1 MVARAVHARGLSS
14 VAPPSRVG
22 PYELVALLGKGGMAS
37 VYLARNTG
45 SAGFERLAAVKLMH
59 RGLSADEDFVTMFL
73 DEARVAA
80 RLHHPNVAAIIDL
93 GAEGSQLYTVMDY
106 VQGDTLDAAQRAAT
120 SLRRSIPLGIVL
132 RVVMDALAGLDA
144 AHELRDADGAPLN
157 LIHRDATPHNVLI
170 GVDGAARLVDF
181 GIARAECRV
190 GVTSVGVLKGKAPF
204 MAPEQLRGRAVD
216 RRADVFSM
224 GVTLW
229 ESIGLRRCFPLRDGE
244 APRERYRD
252 DAYRPLRAFA
262 PHVPEALDAICRR
275 ALALDPRDRFPTA
288 AAFAEAL
295 DHAFRADVA
304 TQRQLGQFI
313 SVVAADKIRRE
324 REAVR
329 QTASIP
335 PPSRPVTARS
345 GHAHAPAA
353 PVIDLRPPRVARF
366 APLAP
371 PVLDDF
377 EAPTAVVSQKPPA
390 LSSRYPTTRH
400 TMPPPPPPS
409 ARASRPS
416 GPGSESRGPL
426 VPAPPAPPA
435 SPAPADANSV
445 YEVATAAFSLTRARP
460 SVSPISPRDV
470 AAALK
475 RAPEAEPE
483 VPPEEEPVAPQLD
496 RSEPLEVSTKRPAS
510 PLAALNDD
518 ELVPIEA
525 RRLPREFR
533 EPPALPARRGVSA
546 ALRALLGV
554 FFARFRR

>member
-1 MVARAVHARGLSS
+1 MT
-14 VAPPSRVG
+14 
-22 PYELVALLGKGGMAS
+22 LLGKGGMAS
-37 VYLARNTG
+37 VYLGRNVG

-59 RGLSADEDFVTMFL
+59 RNLTADEDFVTMFL

-144 AHELRDADGAPLN
+144 AHELRAPDGTSLN
-157 LIHRDATPHNVLI
+157 LIHRDATPHNILI

-181 GIARAECRV
+181 GIARAECRA

-204 MAPEQLRGRAVD
+204 MAPEQLKGRSID

-229 ESIGLRRCFPLRDGE
+229 ESIGLRRCFPLRDGVV
-244 APRERYRD
+244 PRERYRD
-252 DAYRPLRAFA
+252 DAYRPLRTFA

-275 ALALDPRDRFPTA
+275 ALAIDPADRFATA

-295 DHAFRADVA
+295 DHAFRADIA

-329 QTASIP
+329 EAASIP
-335 PPSRPVTARS
+335 PPQPATLRPGRS
-345 GHAHAPAA
+345 AVAA
-353 PVIDLRPPRVARF
+353 SVIDLRPPRTPR
-366 APLAP
+366 LAP

-377 EAPTAVVSQKPPA
+377 EAPTAIVVPKPPPM
-390 LSSRYPTTRH
+390 LSERPTQRH
-400 TMPPPPPPS
+400 TMPPPPPPAAS
-409 ARASRPS
+409 VRPRHSASPDARARFVPS
-416 GPGSESRGPL
+416 PPAAPS
-426 VPAPPAPPA
+426 PAPPA
-435 SPAPADANSV
+435 DANTV

-460 SVSPISPRDV
+460 SVVPISPRSID
-470 AAALK
+470 AMISGATDP
-475 RAPEAEPE
+475 APPPTHEPE
-483 VPPEEEPVAPQLD
+483 VAAVEPEAVEVEVEAAEPRVAADQ
-496 RSEPLEVSTKRPAS
+496 TMKRPVS
-510 PLAALNDD
+510 RLPELSDD
-518 ELVPIEA
+518 ELVTFEA
-525 RRLPREFR
+525 RRLPKEFR
-533 EPPALPARRGVSA
+533 EPPPLPAKRGVGGF
-546 ALRALLGV
+546 LRAVLGV
-554 FFARFRR
+554 FFARFRD